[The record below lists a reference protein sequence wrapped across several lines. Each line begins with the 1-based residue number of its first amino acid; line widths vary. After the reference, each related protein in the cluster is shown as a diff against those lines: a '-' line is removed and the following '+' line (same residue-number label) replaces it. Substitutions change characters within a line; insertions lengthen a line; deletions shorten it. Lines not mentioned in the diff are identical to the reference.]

1 VLFKKNAIPL
11 DAHESTLMSEESVV
25 EPGTGV
31 AYVLIEAVYRITLFV
46 TIGAWAVFG
55 FAVWIPLLVRSTI
68 ILARALFHASLFR
81 DAARVTNAQLFVH
94 FAVGFY
100 KRGFEHFLG
109 FYRQRGQREAPNGL
123 FEPLTAMNA
132 KQFVIECGWAVG
144 VWLLAFFVM
153 RVTITAIF

>member
-1 VLFKKNAIPL
+1 MLFKKNALPL

-25 EPGTGV
+25 EHGTGV
-31 AYVLIEAVYRITLFV
+31 AHTLIEAVYGITLFV

-68 ILARALFHASLFR
+68 ILVRALFYASLFR
-81 DAARVTNAQLFVH
+81 DAARVANAQLFVH

-109 FYRQRGQREAPNGL
+109 FYRRRTEREAPTGL
-123 FEPLTAMNA
+123 FEPLTAMTG
-132 KQFVIECGWAVG
+132 KQLVIECVWAVG
-144 VWLLAFFVM
+144 VWVATFFVLS
-153 RVTITAIF
+153 RILAALF